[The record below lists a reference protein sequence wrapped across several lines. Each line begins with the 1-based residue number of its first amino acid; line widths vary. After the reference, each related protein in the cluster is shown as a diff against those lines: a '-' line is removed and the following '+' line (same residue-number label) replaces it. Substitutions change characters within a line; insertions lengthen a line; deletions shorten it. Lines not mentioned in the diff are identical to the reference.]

1 MRSKMEALGWF
12 TAFVGMI
19 GLLVFSPVLTF
30 GLAWLG
36 GWILKVCVG
45 NAMVGISG
53 GKDSSIVAALCVEAL
68 GAKRVVGVMMPN
80 GEQPDLADSHR
91 VIESLGIRFAYV
103 DIIHA
108 VQTLSI
114 GVSCNMGV
122 SEQAA
127 INLPARIRM
136 ATLYAVAQSLPNGEV
151 VDGKIQSWR
160 DYEDGD
166 QIQVTVDG
174 KTYLVHST
182 NIALIND

>member
-1 MRSKMEALGWF
+1 MLENPKK
-12 TAFVGMI
+12 TKDDIVQ
-19 GLLVFSPVLTF
+19 
-30 GLAWLG
+30 
-36 GWILKVCVG
+36 WIRDYFNVNGPSCDAV
-45 NAMVGISG
+45 VGISG
-53 GKDSSIVAALCVEAL
+53 GKDSSIVAALCAEAL

-136 ATLYAVAQSLPNGEV
+136 ATLYAVAQSLPNGGRV
-151 VDGKIQSWR
+151 VNTCNRS
-160 DYEDGD
+160 EDFA
-166 QIQVTVDG
+166 VSYTHLRAHETSV
-174 KTYLVHST
+174 
-182 NIALIND
+182 